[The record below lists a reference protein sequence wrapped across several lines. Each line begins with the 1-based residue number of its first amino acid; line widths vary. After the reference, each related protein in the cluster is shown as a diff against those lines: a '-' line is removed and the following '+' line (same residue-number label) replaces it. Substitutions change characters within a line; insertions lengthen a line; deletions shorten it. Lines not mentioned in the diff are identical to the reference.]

1 MQHSMNSFFITH
13 GIGDL
18 HIFNYFG
25 MIWYLRLLTTFPP
38 PRAQAMADFASRPW
52 GARVAPGWNA
62 SAARFFDPE
71 RGGRAGVGGKGVRVR
86 GVN

>member
-13 GIGDL
+13 GIGEL

-38 PRAQAMADFASRPW
+38 PRAQAMADFAELIDHLRMRN
-52 GARVAPGWNA
+52 AVMHRTRATRVADEPALCGTSA
-62 SAARFFDPE
+62 S
-71 RGGRAGVGGKGVRVR
+71 VG
-86 GVN
+86 NL